1 MNRWDV
7 YLGRRL
13 IDTVYY
19 LPSCTD
25 EYVRRTLV
33 NHDGYHPNIRVV
45 LSKRALQ

>member
-13 IDTVYY
+13 IDTVFYT
-19 LPSCTD
+19 PDCTE

-45 LSKRALQ
+45 LRKRAAA

>member
-13 IDTVYY
+13 IDTVFYT
-19 LPSCTD
+19 PDCTE

-33 NHDGYHPNIRVV
+33 NHDGYHPNIRVG
-45 LSKRALQ
+45 LRKRAPA